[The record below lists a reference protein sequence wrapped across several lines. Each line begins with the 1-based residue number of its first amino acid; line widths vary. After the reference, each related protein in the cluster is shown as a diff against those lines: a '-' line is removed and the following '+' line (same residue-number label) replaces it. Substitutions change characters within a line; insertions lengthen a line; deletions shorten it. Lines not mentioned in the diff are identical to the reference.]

1 MTAFG
6 EKVPFEYV
14 TCYNHTINLAVHD
27 VIFPKTKK
35 VKKASSATERE
46 AELSGDVE
54 EEAGSEGEA
63 EEDCECEQEI
73 EIHVVTETFSATI
86 ERMRAIINAFRKSP
100 VKNGL
105 LQAELKEQ
113 NMADLQLISFTKT
126 RWNSLVISAKR
137 FLQLLPAVRV
147 VLTEL
152 STIKLV
158 WDDENTELLEVSF
171 RF

>member
-6 EKVPFEYV
+6 DKVPFEYV

-27 VIFPKTKK
+27 VIFPKKK
-35 VKKASSATERE
+35 KLKKAAS
-46 AELSGDVE
+46 VE
-54 EEAGSEGEA
+54 EEVEVESDDEA
-63 EEDCECEQEI
+63 EVDCECEEEI
-73 EIHVVTETFSATI
+73 EIHVATETFSTTI

-105 LQAELKEQ
+105 LQEELKQQ
-113 NMADLQLISFTKT
+113 NMAVLQLTSFTKT
-126 RWNSLVISAKR
+126 RWNSLVISGKR
-137 FLQLLPAVRV
+137 FLRLLPAVRT

-152 STIKLV
+152 NTNKLP

-171 RF
+171 